1 MAYRG
6 GAMQEFSEVRAV
18 ASRNCLYQTL
28 AINVAVR
35 GVVEG

>member
-1 MAYRG
+1 
-6 GAMQEFSEVRAV
+6 MQEFWEVRTV
-18 ASRNCLYQTL
+18 ASRDSLYQVL

>member
-1 MAYRG
+1 
-6 GAMQEFSEVRAV
+6 MQEFWEVPTV
-18 ASRNCLYQTL
+18 ASRNSLNQTL